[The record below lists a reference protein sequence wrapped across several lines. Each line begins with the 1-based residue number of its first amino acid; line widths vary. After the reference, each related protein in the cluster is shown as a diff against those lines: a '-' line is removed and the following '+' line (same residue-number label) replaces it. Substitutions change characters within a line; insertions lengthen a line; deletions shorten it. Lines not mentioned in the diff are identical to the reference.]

1 MNEKIGEL
9 ILEYVERTHIIE
21 NADMRKYTSFKAG
34 GNAKFLVDPQSID
47 ELSTL
52 IGALKKEA
60 VRFFIMGNGTNF
72 VVADEGFDGV
82 IIRLGNGFD
91 KIEQVAD
98 NILRAGAGAKLSS
111 VARAA
116 LQYGLSGLE
125 FAAGIPGSM
134 GGAVYMNAGAYGG
147 EMRDILISAQVLDI
161 ETLEISEM
169 GAVELDFGY
178 RSSALQSNNNIVLSV
193 MLELNKEE
201 PSAISMRMSEFMHKR
216 NEKQPLTL
224 PSAGSFFKRPLN
236 NYAGALIQDAG
247 LKGMSIGGAQISPLH
262 AGFMVNRDGA
272 TATDIEN
279 LCALVQNVVYDKFEI
294 LLEPEVEILR

>member
-1 MNEKIGEL
+1 MNGKTGKL
-9 ILEYVERTHIIE
+9 LLEYVGQTHIIE

-34 GNAKFLVDPQSID
+34 GRAKFLVDPQNAE
-47 ELSTL
+47 ELSAL

-72 VVADEGFDGV
+72 IVADDGFDGV
-82 IIRLGNGFD
+82 IIRIGNAFD
-91 KIEQVAD
+91 RIEQVTD
-98 NILRAGAGAKLSS
+98 DILRVGAGAKLSS
-111 VARAA
+111 AARAA
-116 LQYGLSGLE
+116 LQYDLSGLE

-147 EMRDILISAQVLDI
+147 EVKDVLLSAQILDT
-161 ETLEISEM
+161 ETLKITEVD
-169 GAVELDFGY
+169 AAELDLGY
-178 RSSALQSNNNIVLSV
+178 RCSALQSNDNIVLSV
-193 MLELNKEE
+193 LLKLDKEE
-201 PSAISMRMSEFMHKR
+201 SSVISARMSDFMRRR
-216 NEKQPLTL
+216 NEKQPLAF

-236 NYAGALIQDAG
+236 NYAGALIEEAG

-272 TATDIEN
+272 SASDIEN
-279 LCALVQNVVYDKFEI
+279 LCALVQNVVYDKFEV